1 MLIPFHSLPSATILR
16 LVCRWGSF
24 LRPVDLAW
32 ISRAQEYHQR
42 FLTDANT
49 LTKATATAGA
59 GTGVTG
65 TSGSAATT
73 TTGGGIAFG
82 IGGGS
87 GGGVLL
93 LSNNQDHDKK
103 EEKLAT
109 APMLPQRS
117 SRRNAGKTTT
127 TNINTTTTSSSSY
140 SGAPE
145 RGVVS
150 TSGSSSG
157 SGGDGEDGF
166 NVDPAVVTAAQH
178 SLDVARELRRITDP
192 FLVFHSATGEEV
204 RRGGSTSCRYI
215 LSIHPVEYAIN
226 TTAKEIRLLTTP
238 SLNFSCHPPI
248 NPLTPSLSSP
258 FTITISPLD

>member
-1 MLIPFHSLPSATILR
+1 M
-16 LVCRWGSF
+16 
-24 LRPVDLAW
+24 DLAW

-178 SLDVARELRRITDP
+178 SLEVARELRRITDP

-204 RRGGSTSCRYI
+204 RRGGSRQRVLMCTCCRYI
-215 LSIHPVEYAIN
+215 FSIHPVEYVIN
-226 TTAKEIRLLTTP
+226 TTANIHPLTLLTTSSQLLLSP
-238 SLNFSCHPPI
+238 PTHQPI
-248 NPLTPSLSSP
+248 NPLTPSLSPPP
-258 FTITISPLD
+258 FLSLSHR